1 MTTITFSQR
10 PRGGEEEIGV
20 SRGAGVAW
28 TQRSERRT
36 IERSGGR
43 QRPAGAAGTR
53 RSESRRQKLSAAALG
68 VVALAGLAGCS
79 SVTYAQ
85 TPLPPAP
92 TASAPP
98 SAAAAAPQTCNN
110 ATQSYDP
117 LPTVP
122 SSSSIS
128 DATVRKILD
137 RGYLTVGVSA
147 DTYLFAARDP
157 FTGQISGF
165 DIDIAKAVAQSLF
178 GTATGHLQL
187 RVITAADRL
196 PLLQDRKVDMVTRNM
211 SMTCDRWDKIGFSA
225 EYYRAGQK
233 VLVSKAAPNAANLS
247 LADLK
252 GKRVCAPSGTTS
264 LAKLQSVEGPIPV
277 TAANHTGCLVLFQQG
292 KADAIT
298 GDDTVLAGLA
308 AQDPN
313 TVVTK
318 AKAITAE
325 PYGIGVNKAD
335 VYFAQY
341 LNRVLAD
348 MESDGRWKQIYNTWL
363 AGPLGAG
370 ATPPTPV
377 YGR

>member
-1 MTTITFSQR
+1 MRTN
-10 PRGGEEEIGV
+10 PPP
-20 SRGAGVAW
+20 SRD
-28 TQRSERRT
+28 RNR
-36 IERSGGR
+36 
-43 QRPAGAAGTR
+43 TR
-53 RSESRRQKLSAAALG
+53 RAVTAGLAVAAL
-68 VVALAGLAGCS
+68 VGLAGCS

-85 TPLPPAP
+85 TPLPPASKP
-92 TASAPP
+92 ASTSSAPP
-98 SAAAAAPQTCNN
+98 AAAPQTCSN

-117 LPTVP
+117 LPSIP
-122 SSSSIS
+122 SSSEIT
-128 DATVRKILD
+128 DGTLRKILD

-147 DTYLFAARDP
+147 DTYLFGARDP

-165 DIDIAKAVAQSLF
+165 DIDVAKAVAQSLF

-196 PLLQDRKVDMVTRNM
+196 PLLQDRKVDMVARNM
-211 SMTCDRWDKIGFSA
+211 SMTCDRWGKIGFSA
-225 EYYRAGQK
+225 EYYRSGQK
-233 VLVSKAAPNAANLS
+233 VLVSKNAPDAANLS
-247 LADLK
+247 LAELD

-264 LAKLQSVEGPIPV
+264 LTKLQSVKGPVVV
-277 TAANHTGCLVLFQQG
+277 TAPNHTGCLVLFQQG

-335 VYFAQY
+335 VYFARY

-348 MESDGRWKQIYNTWL
+348 MEADGRWRQIYNTWL
-363 AGPLGAG
+363 AEPLGPAP
-370 ATPPTPV
+370 APPTPV